1 MNRGSNN
8 FSMIAQLRGNFGSNF
23 MNFGA
28 MDNYL

>member
-8 FSMIAQLRGNFGSNF
+8 FSMIGQLRKNFSPIF

-28 MDNYL
+28 MDN

>member
-1 MNRGSNN
+1 MGSNK
-8 FSMIAQLRGNFGSNF
+8 FYKFGQLRTNFGLIF